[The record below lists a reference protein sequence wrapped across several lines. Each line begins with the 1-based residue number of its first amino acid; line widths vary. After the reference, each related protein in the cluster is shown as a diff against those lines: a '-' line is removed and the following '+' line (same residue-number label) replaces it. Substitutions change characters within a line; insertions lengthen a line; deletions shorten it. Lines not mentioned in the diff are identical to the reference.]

1 MVSMFLVEGRMQHFS
16 LRFKILGINKI
27 KSMEMLGY
35 FMMRENGKIQN
46 GVE

>member
-1 MVSMFLVEGRMQHFS
+1 LFLVEGTMQHFS
-16 LRFKILGINKI
+16 WRFKILNIIKI

-35 FMMRENGKIQN
+35 VMMRENGKIQN